1 MAIIYGTPRPDRLNG
16 TRFDD
21 DIFGFA
27 GNDTVRAGSGDD
39 YVEGDDGN
47 DLLYGE
53 AGDDWLVGGRGIDTY
68 FGGTG
73 FNAADFSFDPTG
85 LTGGVTVDLSRT
97 TSGSGDVYSVATVR
111 TSGGIYAEQ
120 LYSIQDVLG
129 SLGNDVI
136 TGSAGSNV
144 LLGDAG
150 NDRMWGG
157 RGNDAVWG
165 EAGNDRLDGGPGW
178 NEISTGRGYDT
189 VAFRADGRSDDLL
202 DFNFRADTLLIE
214 GTGKPPGTTYRQL
227 VNNGTIDVFYDRFD
241 TLLEYRGSEIL
252 LFNVHP
258 AELNNSNVL
267 IE

>member
-16 TRFDD
+16 TVYND

-27 GNDTVRAGSGDD
+27 GNDTIRAGSGKD
-39 YVEGDDGN
+39 YVEGNDGN

-53 AGDDWLVGGRGIDTY
+53 AGNDWLVGGRGIDTY

-85 LTGGVTVDLSRT
+85 SSGGVTVDLNRT
-97 TSGSGDVYSVATVR
+97 VSSPQGAYSVAAVR
-111 TSGGIYAEQ
+111 TSGGTYTEQ

-178 NEISTGRGYDT
+178 NEIKTGRGYDT
-189 VAFRADGRSDDLL
+189 VVFRADNRSDDVL